1 MVESDNAADVDEP
14 PRTTAG
20 PRRRADAQRNIE
32 RLVAAAREAFAEH
45 GAEASLDDI
54 ARRAGV
60 GSGTLYRHFPT
71 RPSLMEAV
79 YRAGVEQLCARGEQ
93 LRDVE
98 PAGDALIEWLRAFVT
113 YVAQKHG
120 LAKALVPTIG
130 KDASFFAECQ
140 GMINTTG
147 GALLERAKA
156 EGAVRSDVELLDLLW
171 LAGSFAQAGENSQE
185 GPALSERLLM
195 IAIDGLRP
203 SHAGS
208 PE

>member
-1 MVESDNAADVDEP
+1 MVEAERTDEAGEP
-14 PRTTAG
+14 PRTAAG
-20 PRRRADAQRNIE
+20 RRLRADAQRNVE

-54 ARRAGV
+54 ARSAGV

-71 RPSLMEAV
+71 RLSLMEAV

-93 LRDVE
+93 LRDAEV
-98 PAGDALIEWLRAFVT
+98 AGDALIEWLRAFVT

-140 GMINTTG
+140 GMINATG
-147 GALLERAKA
+147 GALLDRAKA
-156 EGAVRSDVELLDLLW
+156 EGALRSDVELSDLLW

-195 IAIDGLRP
+195 LAIDGLRP
-203 SHAGS
+203 SRARS